1 LGLARAALKEGGGQP
16 CALNAADEVSV
27 AAFLDRK
34 LSFAGI
40 PRVIERVLE
49 RMPRVKPAVIEDVV
63 AADGEA
69 RRLAHEEVRRE
80 SERFAVA
87 GRGRA

>member
-1 LGLARAALKEGGGQP
+1 LKEGGAQS

-34 LSFAGI
+34 LSFSGI
-40 PRVIERVLE
+40 SHVIERVLE
-49 RMPRVKPAVIEDVV
+49 RMPRVKLAAIEDVV

-69 RRLAHEEVRRE
+69 RRLAQEEVLRE
-80 SERFAVA
+80 SGRFAVA